1 MAKNAY
7 YVDIKSD
14 WHNKWA
20 NINGF
25 TDIYEAID
33 YAVNESKTNKE
44 ISKVRVWD
52 RDYDKAILTI
62 DLKTL

>member
-44 ISKVRVWD
+44 RKKWEDIKLSR
-52 RDYDKAILTI
+52 LTPS
-62 DLKTL
+62 LSN

>member
-44 ISKVRVWD
+44 ISKVREIGRAHV
-52 RDYDKAILTI
+52 
-62 DLKTL
+62 